1 MNIGKIILFGDTS
14 LGDNIELHLELYG
27 ANYIRITDI
36 SNYEEDT
43 ALINLGFG
51 KGEIT
56 TTFALMESLEN
67 NIFLILSIRAI
78 DKSVKI
84 LTKADSE
91 GDIQKLKL
99 AGADEVLSYN
109 QLTSYRIFNLIAQ
122 PNSTLVL
129 DNTIFTEE
137 GVQMFE
143 SVINTNSK
151 YLGKDIS
158 KIEMENSILVG
169 AVNRDGDFIFSKDS
183 YILQVGDIL
192 IIAYE

>member
-1 MNIGKIILFGDTS
+1 MIGEKIVLFGDTS
-14 LGDNIELHLELYG
+14 LGDSIELHLELNE

-36 SNYEEDT
+36 SNYEEEE
-43 ALINLGFG
+43 ALSNLGFG
-51 KGEIT
+51 KGEIGIV
-56 TTFALMESLEN
+56 FVLMESLEK

-78 DKSVKI
+78 DGDVKI

-129 DNTIFTEE
+129 DNTIFTDE

-143 SVINTNSK
+143 SLIDGDSK

-158 KIEMENSILVG
+158 KIEMENSLLIG
-169 AVNRDGDFIFSKDS
+169 AINTKGDFIFSKDN

>member
-1 MNIGKIILFGDTS
+1 MIGEKIVLFGDTS
-14 LGDNIELHLELYG
+14 LGDSIELHLELNE

-36 SNYEEDT
+36 SNYEEEE
-43 ALINLGFG
+43 ALSNLGFG
-51 KGEIT
+51 KGEIGIV
-56 TTFALMESLEN
+56 FVLMESLEN

-78 DKSVKI
+78 DGDVKI

-129 DNTIFTEE
+129 DNTIFTDE

-143 SVINTNSK
+143 SLIDGDSK

-158 KIEMENSILVG
+158 KIEMENSLLIG
-169 AVNRDGDFIFSKDS
+169 AINTKGDFIFSKDN

>member
-1 MNIGKIILFGDTS
+1 MIGEKIVLFGDTS
-14 LGDNIELHLELYG
+14 LGDSIELHLEFNE

-36 SNYEEDT
+36 SNYEEEE
-43 ALINLGFG
+43 ALSNLGFG
-51 KGEIT
+51 KGEIGIV
-56 TTFALMESLEN
+56 FVLMESLEN

-78 DKSVKI
+78 DGNVKI

-129 DNTIFTEE
+129 DNTIFTDE

-143 SVINTNSK
+143 SLIDGDSK

-158 KIEMENSILVG
+158 KIEMENSLLIG
-169 AVNRDGDFIFSKDS
+169 AINTKGDFIFSKDN

>member
-1 MNIGKIILFGDTS
+1 MIGEKIVLFGDTS
-14 LGDNIELHLELYG
+14 LGDSIELHLELNE

-36 SNYEEDT
+36 SNYEEEE
-43 ALINLGFG
+43 ALSNLGFG
-51 KGEIT
+51 KGEIGIV
-56 TTFALMESLEN
+56 FVLMESLEN

-78 DKSVKI
+78 DGDVKI
-84 LTKADSE
+84 LTRADRE

-129 DNTIFTEE
+129 DNTIFTDE

-143 SVINTNSK
+143 SLIDINSK

-158 KIEMENSILVG
+158 KIEMENSLLIG
-169 AVNRDGDFIFSKDS
+169 AINTKGDFIFSKDS

>member
-1 MNIGKIILFGDTS
+1 MK
-14 LGDNIELHLELYG
+14 
-27 ANYIRITDI
+27 
-36 SNYEEDT
+36 
-43 ALINLGFG
+43 
-51 KGEIT
+51 
-56 TTFALMESLEN
+56 TTF
-67 NIFLILSIRAI
+67 FLILSIRAI
-78 DKSVKI
+78 DGNVKI

-129 DNTIFTEE
+129 DNTIFTDE

-143 SVINTNSK
+143 SLIDGDSK

-158 KIEMENSILVG
+158 KIEMENSLLIG
-169 AVNRDGDFIFSKDS
+169 AINTKGDFIFSKDN

>member
-1 MNIGKIILFGDTS
+1 MTSEKIVLFGDTS
-14 LGDNIELHLELYG
+14 LGDNIEQHLELNE

-36 SNYEEDT
+36 SNYEEEE
-43 ALINLGFG
+43 ALSNLGFG
-51 KGEIT
+51 KGDIGIA
-56 TTFALMESLEN
+56 FVLMESLEK

-78 DKSVKI
+78 DRDVKI
-84 LTKADSE
+84 LTKADNE

-143 SVINTNSK
+143 SVIDTNSK
-151 YLGKDIS
+151 YLGKNIS
-158 KIEMENSILVG
+158 NIEMESAILIGVINSK
-169 AVNRDGDFIFSKDS
+169 GDFIFSKDD
-183 YILQVGDIL
+183 YILNIGDVL